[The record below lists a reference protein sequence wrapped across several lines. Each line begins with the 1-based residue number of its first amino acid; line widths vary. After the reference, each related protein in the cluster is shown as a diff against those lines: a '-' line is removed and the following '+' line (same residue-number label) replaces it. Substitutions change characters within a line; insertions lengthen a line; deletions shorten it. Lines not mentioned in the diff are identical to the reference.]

1 MIINNNQVSE
11 KSKKCDIKFVKLRKN
26 GEKDKKV
33 MKFQAAISI
42 LYVNFIPF

>member
-26 GEKDKKV
+26 GEKDKK
-33 MKFQAAISI
+33 FQAAISI